1 MMHSLICEYTD
12 AMNIVGK
19 VASNFLFR
27 LNVGHMGRMNTQV
40 RLLNS
45 LVRFEGRVNS
55 ELVRNTE
62 WMIREPGL
70 CNFHSSTNY
79 TKSKHI
85 VKCLTFFSFPLVSES
100 QNVACQN
107 RSRIA

>member
-1 MMHSLICEYTD
+1 MFSVMRSLICEYSG

-19 VASNFLFR
+19 IASNFLFR

-62 WMIREPGL
+62 WMIREPAAYAIFTVQL
-70 CNFHSSTNY
+70 IT
-79 TKSKHI
+79 
-85 VKCLTFFSFPLVSES
+85 
-100 QNVACQN
+100 Q
-107 RSRIA
+107 SRNTL